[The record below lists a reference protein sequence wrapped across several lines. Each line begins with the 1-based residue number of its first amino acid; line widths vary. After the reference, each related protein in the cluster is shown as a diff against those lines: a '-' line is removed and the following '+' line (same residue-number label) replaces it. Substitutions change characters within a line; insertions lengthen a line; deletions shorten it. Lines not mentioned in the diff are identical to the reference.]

1 MEIGVGRFLNNAS
14 TARDTRPLIGAT
26 LELRVPV
33 GVGTVMIGGLV
44 EWTRHEV
51 VRCCDPGLWRADL
64 VANHWTARRLRP
76 LIVLRIASVHFAAA
90 LALGVLAFITQGSL
104 TSRTPPTG
112 AHGLISCAVAV
123 LEFPARPAGACAESG
138 TLPADWQC

>member
-1 MEIGVGRFLNNAS
+1 
-14 TARDTRPLIGAT
+14 
-26 LELRVPV
+26 
-33 GVGTVMIGGLV
+33 
-44 EWTRHEV
+44 
-51 VRCCDPGLWRADL
+51 

-112 AHGLISCAVAV
+112 AHGLVSCAVAV
-123 LEFPARPAGACAESG
+123 LEFPLVRLVRVQSPERCLLTGNAEC
-138 TLPADWQC
+138 D